1 MFNYL
6 KWHLSFIKFC
16 SPSLIGDIIGAV
28 SNFITPGVGLA
39 ISAGANLLG
48 SAMSGNAAQDAAN
61 TQAQAGAAAQQQLLG
76 IGKNVSGMYTPYQQT
91 GQLGLNNLNQ
101 MANSGYLS
109 NQFNNQDLNANLA
122 PNYAFQL
129 QQGQLGNEQ
138 TNNATGGIVGGNAQK
153 ALQDYTQNYAGTA
166 YQNAFNNYQTQRGN
180 INAMNMSGAQLGLAG
195 ATGSANAQLGTATNV
210 ASLGIGAA
218 NATAASQIAQGN
230 IYGGV
235 ANTAGNMLGYSA
247 LNSMNQTNPNLGG
260 GAAYGQSSAI
270 QGQNAMFQDTGAG
283 TTTNSFGQTINNNL
297 ALG

>member
-1 MFNYL
+1 M
-6 KWHLSFIKFC
+6 S
-16 SPSLIGDIIGAV
+16 GVATAVVGGAV
-28 SNFITPGVGLA
+28 IGGY
-39 ISAGANLLG
+39 
-48 SAMSGNAAQDAAN
+48 MSSQGQQNAAN
-61 TQAQAGAAAQQQLLG
+61 TQANAAMAQQANLLAAG
-76 IGKNVSGMYTPYQQT
+76 QQASQQFTPYSAVGT
-91 GQLGLNNLNQ
+91 T
-101 MANSGYLS
+101 ALS
-109 NQFNNQDLNANLA
+109 NLASNNAYFNNQFSNQDLNSQLA

-138 TNNATGGIVGGNAQK
+138 ANNAMGGIAGGNAQK

-210 ASLGIGAA
+210 ANLGIGAA

-235 ANTAGNMLGYSA
+235 ANTAGNMAGYSM
-247 LNSMNQTNPNLGG
+247 LNNMNQTNPNLGG